1 MRQNRVHYAHFD
13 FVAAPCVSGVLPGR
27 DMRAAP
33 TLGPPVTVADHTT
46 LLIRSAARRLL
57 DVRLPLIVD
66 RAVEQTIHDEP
77 TYSGGPVSRD
87 DLSYHMDRTMRLA
100 LTRLVGDDIPDTLR
114 SAALEV
120 GRIRAHQNV
129 PLSSVLHAFRID
141 LKTLWEALIA
151 EGHDLDAGTRAD
163 FLERSSLM
171 VWEAVEANTEEVVAG
186 YQVARGNREEMRSA
200 AFEQLLLD
208 GDHQQSTVE
217 NAARMLG
224 LPATGHYVCL
234 VGRFPIP
241 RPELVTECADRLNAS
256 GRVSY
261 FNWFA
266 KELRG
271 IVQIAGGRAD
281 VAADLAPLAEH
292 VCAVI
297 DADGLA
303 DVPKAIRLARM
314 TVHGRTDPGVARA
327 RDNWLHAV
335 TAANDELSN
344 ALHEAVFR
352 PLAALTEHERSGIL
366 ETVGDLVAHGGTTA
380 DIAARTYRHRNTVR
394 KRLHDFTALTG
405 FDVSNTTDL
414 ATTAIAF
421 TVEIAR
427 SSDAP
432 SRY

>member
-1 MRQNRVHYAHFD
+1 MRHISAV
-13 FVAAPCVSGVLPGR
+13 V
-27 DMRAAP
+27 
-33 TLGPPVTVADHTT
+33 VADSRVNIGDHSTP
-46 LLIRSAARRLL
+46 LIKSAARRLL
-57 DVRLPLIVD
+57 DIRLPLIVD
-66 RAVEQTIHDEP
+66 RAVEQTIQDEP

-100 LTRLVGDDIPDTLR
+100 LIRLVGDDIPDALR

-208 GDHQQSTVE
+208 GDHQQSSVE
-217 NAARMLG
+217 NAARLLG
-224 LPATGHYVCL
+224 LPAAGHYVCL

-241 RPELVTECADRLNAS
+241 RPELVAECADRLDAS

-271 IVQIAGGRAD
+271 IVHITGGGAD
-281 VAADLAPLAEH
+281 VAAGLAPLAEH

-297 DADGLA
+297 DADGLG
-303 DVPKAIRLARM
+303 DVPRVIRLARM
-314 TVHGRTDPGVARA
+314 TLHGRTNPGVARA

-344 ALHEAVFR
+344 AIHDAVFR
-352 PLAALTEHERSGIL
+352 PLAALTDHERNGIL

-394 KRLHDFTALTG
+394 KRLQDFTALTG
-405 FDVSNTTDL
+405 FDVSDTTDL

-421 TVEIAR
+421 TVESAR
-427 SSDAP
+427 SNDLP

>member
-1 MRQNRVHYAHFD
+1 M
-13 FVAAPCVSGVLPGR
+13 
-27 DMRAAP
+27 
-33 TLGPPVTVADHTT
+33 
-46 LLIRSAARRLL
+46 IRSAARRLL
-57 DVRLPLIVD
+57 DLRLPLIVD
-66 RAVEQTIHDEP
+66 RAVEQTVRDEP

-87 DLSYHMDRTMRLA
+87 DLRYHMDRTMRLA

-114 SAALEV
+114 SAALDV

-151 EGHDLDAGTRAD
+151 EGHDVDAGTRAD

-171 VWEAVEANTEEVVAG
+171 VWEAVEANTEDVVAG

-234 VGRFPIP
+234 VGKFPIP
-241 RPELVTECADRLNAS
+241 RPELVAESTDRLDAG
-256 GRVSY
+256 GRTSY

-271 IVQIAGGRAD
+271 IVHVTGGSTD
-281 VAADLAPLAEH
+281 VVDDLAPLGEH
-292 VCAVI
+292 VCAVV

-314 TVHGRTDPGVARA
+314 TVHGRAHSGVARA

-335 TAANDELSN
+335 TAANDEVSN
-344 ALHEAVFR
+344 ALHDAVFR
-352 PLAALTEHERSGIL
+352 PLAALTDHERNGIL

-394 KRLHDFTALTG
+394 KRLQDFTALTG
-405 FDVSNTTDL
+405 FDVSDTVDL

-421 TVEIAR
+421 TVESAR
-427 SSDAP
+427 SDDP
-432 SRY
+432 PRR

>member
-1 MRQNRVHYAHFD
+1 M
-13 FVAAPCVSGVLPGR
+13 LPGR
-27 DMRAAP
+27 DIGAVL
-33 TLGPPVTVADHTT
+33 TLGPLVTVVDHTT
-46 LLIRSAARRLL
+46 LSIRSAARRLL
-57 DVRLPLIVD
+57 DVRLALIVD

-151 EGHDLDAGTRAD
+151 EGHDLNAGTRAD

-200 AFEQLLLD
+200 AFDQLLLD

-224 LPATGHYVCL
+224 LPTTGHYVCL

-241 RPELVTECADRLNAS
+241 RPELVTECAERLNAS

-314 TVHGRTDPGVARA
+314 TVHGRTNPGVARA

-344 ALHEAVFR
+344 ALHEAVFQ
-352 PLAALTEHERSGIL
+352 PLSNLTEHERNGIL
-366 ETVGDLVAHGGTTA
+366 ETVGDLVTHGGTTA

-405 FDVSNTTDL
+405 FDLSNTTDL